1 MTDGVDWL
9 RVPGAKRPERLIPVV
24 PPDEVGGFRFA
35 RIDDGVDEDGAPR
48 VSPER
53 GYVTGPAERER
64 LLRYLTG
71 GALVLETMRA
81 GADRVDPTRQFAVQV
96 VYRTDGVWVWPVA
109 VEYYLR
115 HHHFGLEP
123 DFRRHV
129 EAQGYRVAQ
138 VPAEVV
144 DRAREATLERSDI
157 LGRRVAEY
165 KAAHPEPEPPD
176 TDRFAPEVRE
186 RLLGLGWQP
195 GRDVREKVDAWL
207 AEWVDELAALPFER
221 DGYPRYEPIPAALKV
236 LYEFGGLYSVANG
249 RGITSAQIPFDIYP
263 NGRTDDLA
271 SFAVDVQLLGDRIRQ
286 RVFQVGDIE
295 RRMGALVVD
304 ELGRVFA
311 VGPVEHYLGEN
322 IEEALTRML
331 RGIRPQYLTEVE
343 L

>member
-1 MTDGVDWL
+1 MTDGVDWK
-9 RVPGAKRPERLIPVV
+9 RVPGAKRPEGSIPVR
-24 PPDEVGGFRFA
+24 PPYEVGGFRFA
-35 RIDDGVDEDGAPR
+35 RTDDGAQEDGSPR

-53 GYVTGPAERER
+53 GYVTDPTER
-64 LLRYLTG
+64 LRLLGYLTG
-71 GALVLETMRA
+71 GALVRETMRY
-81 GADRVDPTRQFAVQV
+81 GTDRVDPTRRFAVQV
-96 VYRTDGVWVWPVA
+96 AYRTDGVWVWPA
-109 VEYYLR
+109 SVEYYLR
-115 HHHFGLEP
+115 HHNFGLEP

-144 DRAREATLERSDI
+144 DRAREATLQRARIREQRI
-157 LGRRVAEY
+157 AEY
-165 KAAHPEPEPPD
+165 RAAHQESEPPD
-176 TDRFAPEVRE
+176 DGRFEPEVRQ
-186 RLLGLGWQP
+186 RLLGLGWKP
-195 GRDVREKVDAWL
+195 GRDVREKADAWL
-207 AEWVDELAALPFER
+207 AEWVDELAELPFER

-249 RGITSAQIPFDIYP
+249 SGLTSAQIPFDIYP

-271 SFAVDVQLLGDRIRQ
+271 SFAVDVQLLGDRIRR

-311 VGPVEHYLGEN
+311 VGPAEHYLGEN
-322 IEEALTRML
+322 IEEALTRMV
-331 RGIRPQYLTEVE
+331 RGIRPQYLTEVG